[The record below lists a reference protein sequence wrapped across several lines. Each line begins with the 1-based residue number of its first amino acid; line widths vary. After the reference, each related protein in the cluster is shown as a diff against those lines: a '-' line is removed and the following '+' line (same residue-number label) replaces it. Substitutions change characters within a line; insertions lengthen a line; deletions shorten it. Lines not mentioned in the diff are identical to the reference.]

1 MEAQEVD
8 KPLFSA
14 HTLPLDYGPKT
25 VWVRDPPELSVA
37 ELNAN
42 FVVRFQVCKNRREFG
57 ALHKY

>member
-1 MEAQEVD
+1 MD

-25 VWVRDPPELSVA
+25 VWGRDPPELSVA